1 MPTLIEFGQQLIR
14 TFNLQNVS
22 VLPQPK
28 NDYQISQ
35 AATIDKAL
43 YSSALGTPVL
53 ADLTLG
59 NPKDGAVNSYA
70 DDNGNIIA
78 FPTIKF
84 VTVLI
89 TINQTKNIVKTQIQG
104 RAGTVK
110 EYVGLGD
117 YQVTINGILT
127 NLNGSYPKDQLVAL
141 KDLLIAPI
149 SIEATSWF
157 LQIFGIDYL
166 VIDSFDIEQGEGE
179 YSQQA
184 FSISASSDNE
194 VQLVVQ

>member
-35 AATIDKAL
+35 AVTIDKAL
-43 YSSALGTPVL
+43 YSSVLGTPVL

-141 KDLLIAPI
+141 KDLLTAPI